1 MLLVNHP
8 IPSIILPALYGFSH
22 ISHPSVNMIMK
33 LRLSLLLYF
42 LLGIGMFSHAQ
53 DKPQAPGKPPKVE
66 NGPDALPVVVKSHKK
81 GQKLPPPPPPPKVA
95 AMDKPGAPKSLKHSA
110 PAPPPPLAHPRKVKT
125 EKPPKPDAP
134 PLPDDKAH

>member
-1 MLLVNHP
+1 
-8 IPSIILPALYGFSH
+8 
-22 ISHPSVNMIMK
+22 MK

-134 PLPDDKAH
+134 PLPDDKTH

>member
-8 IPSIILPALYGFSH
+8 IPVIILPALYGFSH
-22 ISHPSVNMIMK
+22 ISGHSINMIMK

-53 DKPQAPGKPPKVE
+53 DKLKTPPKPPKVE
-66 NGPDALPVVVKSHKK
+66 NGPDAIPVVVKSHKK
-81 GQKLPPPPPPPKVA
+81 GQKLPTPPPPKVA
-95 AMDKPGAPKSLKHSA
+95 AMDNPGAPKSLKHLAS
-110 PAPPPPLAHPRKVKT
+110 PPPLAHPRKVKA

-134 PLPDDKAH
+134 PSPDDKTY

>member
-1 MLLVNHP
+1 
-8 IPSIILPALYGFSH
+8 
-22 ISHPSVNMIMK
+22 MK

-95 AMDKPGAPKSLKHSA
+95 
-110 PAPPPPLAHPRKVKT
+110 
-125 EKPPKPDAP
+125 
-134 PLPDDKAH
+134 